1 MPSFSYL
8 VGTRARVF
16 FLLENVQVT
25 YYNRIMPDVLNPP
38 NRKLSKEE

>member
-8 VGTRARVF
+8 VGTQF

-38 NRKLSKEE
+38 NRKLTKKE